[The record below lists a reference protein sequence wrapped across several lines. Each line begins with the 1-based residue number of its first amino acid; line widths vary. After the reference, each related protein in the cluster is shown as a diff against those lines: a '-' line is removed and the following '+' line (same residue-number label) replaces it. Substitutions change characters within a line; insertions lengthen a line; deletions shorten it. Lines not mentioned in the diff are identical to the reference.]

1 MKLSP
6 LTKPELAIVLEGVS
20 SRDELLGK
28 LADHISDVEP
38 EIDAAALEAAL
49 AEREAQGPT
58 STPEGVAFP
67 HAMYDGAERTLVA
80 VALAKGGVDF
90 GQKQHPPSDII
101 FTLVGPPDSAWEH
114 VSILARL
121 ARICHAPGALMCL
134 RGADTPE
141 ALHACLA
148 QEDDRHV

>member
-6 LTKPELAIVLEGVS
+6 LIKPQLALVLERVS

-28 LADHISDVEP
+28 LADHIAEAEP
-38 EIDAAALEAAL
+38 EIDATALEAAL

-67 HAMYDGAERTLVA
+67 HAMYAGAEQTLVA
-80 VALAKGGVDF
+80 VALVKGGVDF
-90 GQKQHPPSDII
+90 GHADHPPCDII

-121 ARICHAPGALMCL
+121 ARICHAPGALKCL
-134 RGADTPE
+134 RGATTSE
-141 ALHACLA
+141 ALHACLT
-148 QEDDRHV
+148 QEDQRHV